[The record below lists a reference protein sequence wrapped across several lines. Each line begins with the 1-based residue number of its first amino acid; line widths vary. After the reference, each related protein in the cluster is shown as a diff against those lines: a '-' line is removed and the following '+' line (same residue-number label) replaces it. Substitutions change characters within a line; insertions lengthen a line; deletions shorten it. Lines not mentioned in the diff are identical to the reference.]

1 MTNGEEIRTM
11 TDEALADW
19 LIYIEFTILD
29 KAKRIKE
36 MTLPEIRKDW
46 LDFLRSEVNE
56 ND

>member
-1 MTNGEEIRTM
+1 MTNGEEIRAM

>member
-1 MTNGEEIRTM
+1 MTNGEEIRAM

-56 ND
+56 NG